1 MKRRISK
8 VPFFR
13 LRLGT
18 PEKRVVS
25 RVIESGWVTSGP
37 TARALEEKIK
47 KLVHARYAIA
57 VSSATAGLHLS
68 LKAAGIG
75 TGDEVITS
83 PYTMAATVEAILY
96 TGATPVFAEIDP
108 LTLNIDPAQVAK
120 RISRRTEAI
129 IPVDIAGLPC
139 DYDALL
145 KIARQRK
152 VLLIEDAAHSLGAQ
166 FQSKPVGSLCDATV
180 FSFYSTK
187 NITTGEGG
195 MVVTDD
201 KLLASR
207 VRLLSLHGMTSSGW
221 KRYAGGGWKY
231 DIVELGY
238 KYNLSDLAAGLGLG
252 QLTRFGEM
260 QKKRELLAKR
270 YIENLSRL
278 GGFIETPYIDRRS
291 RHGWH
296 LFIIKIIPERLRIT
310 RDRFISELEKRGI
323 GCGVHFIPIYRF
335 SYFRK
340 HLKLKI
346 SDFSATE
353 SAYQRVISLPF
364 YPDLA
369 FGEVDYVSE
378 RIAELCRKFCR

>member
-1 MKRRISK
+1 MKRNILK

-13 LRLGT
+13 LKLGT
-18 PEKRVVS
+18 PEKRAVS
-25 RVIESGWVTSGP
+25 NVIESGWVTSGP

-47 KLVHARYAIA
+47 KLVQARYAVA

-75 TGDEVITS
+75 PGDEVITS

-96 TGATPVFAEIDP
+96 AGAIPVFAEIDP
-108 LTLNIDPAQVAK
+108 FTLNIDPAQVAK

-166 FQSKPVGSLCDATV
+166 FQSKPIGSLCDATV

-187 NITTGEGG
+187 NVTTGEGG
-195 MVVTDD
+195 MVVTDS
-201 KLLASR
+201 KILASR
-207 VRLLSLHGMTSSGW
+207 VRLLALHGMTSAGW

-278 GGFIETPYIDRRS
+278 GTFIETPYIDRRS
-291 RHGWH
+291 RHCWH

-310 RDRFISELEKRGI
+310 RDRFIRELEKRGI

-346 SDFSATE
+346 SDFPATE

-364 YPDLA
+364 YPDLTFA
-369 FGEVDYVSE
+369 EVDCVTE
-378 RIAELCRKFCR
+378 KIAEICRHFRR

>member
-1 MKRRISK
+1 MK

-18 PEKRVVS
+18 PEKKAVS

-37 TARALEEKIK
+37 IARALEEKIK
-47 KLVHARYAIA
+47 KLVHARHAVA

-75 TGDEVITS
+75 AGDEVITS

-96 TGATPVFAEIDP
+96 TGATPVFADIEP
-108 LTLNIDPAQVAK
+108 LTLNIDPARVKSKITRKTKAV
-120 RISRRTEAI
+120 

-139 DYDALL
+139 DYDAVL

-166 FQSKPVGSLCDATV
+166 FKSKPVGSLCDATV

-221 KRYAGGGWKY
+221 KRYAGGRWKY

-252 QLTRFGEM
+252 QLTRFSRM
-260 QKKRELLAKR
+260 QKRRQMLADR
-270 YIENLSRL
+270 YMKNLSAVQQ
-278 GGFIETPYIDRRS
+278 FIELPSVDRRS

-296 LFIIKIIPERLRIT
+296 LFIIKICPERLRIT
-310 RDRFISELEKRGI
+310 RDRCIRELEKNGV

-335 SYFRK
+335 RYFQE

-346 SDFSATE
+346 SDFPLTE
-353 SAYQRVISLPF
+353 RAYQRVISLPF
-364 YPDLA
+364 YPDLSIR
-369 FGEVDYVSE
+369 EVDYVSE
-378 RIAELCRKFCR
+378 RMAELCRRFSR